1 MFLFSQMGIQINKL
15 EAPITDGQGVRG
27 MQSILNFTTA
37 KKALKDSASGKE
49 SSTSVSRTNLNVS
62 LKMTPPI
69 TLCDSQNHD
78 DAKLEKNN
86 LQVRFAKT
94 VSCVVSDE
102 PVEILTDKQ
111 SEKEDNIDMSCVN
124 SVSPQLSPADTT
136 TK

>member
-49 SSTSVSRTNLNVS
+49 SSTPVSRKNLNVS
-62 LKMTPPI
+62 LKMTPSI

-102 PVEILTDKQ
+102 PVEILADKQ
-111 SEKEDNIDMSCVN
+111 SGKEDNIDMSCVN